1 MPQGRVTQLVAL
13 LVCAA
18 FMGVSGLVS
27 ADLTASA
34 GRYKL
39 SYTEQAEA
47 GDPPQVALGIAMG
60 AFRGL
65 FVNMLW
71 IRANE
76 LKEEGKYHEAVD
88 LARAITR
95 LQPRFPQVWAFHAW
109 NMAYNI
115 SVTTNTPQERW
126 DWVSQ
131 GIDLLR
137 SEGVVHNPTDMVV
150 HKELAW
156 LFLHK
161 VQAFADDAHWYY
173 KLQMAAEWH
182 EVLGPPPMP
191 VPGKNTREDRIAQ
204 FEAWLT
210 PIVEAPE
217 TLAQVVEKNPKVD
230 ELVNRL
236 SALDIDPTSPRMLRN
251 VTRTRVAMNSAVWPQ
266 LQLRADDRFLAVS
279 QLVADPALETAWA
292 DLLAFTRRRVL
303 MREYNMEPRR
313 MLRYTSTYGPLD
325 WRHPAA
331 HALYWAQKGVEG
343 GMTRIVAVNSKDLDF
358 INTDRLV
365 VHAIQELW
373 RSGQLW
379 FDYNAML
386 LQAGEQ
392 QPFYLGIND
401 TAYIPVYGEILADV
415 VERSYY
421 DGEERAYNSYS
432 AGYENFMKD
441 AIRYLYRRGNR
452 DVAKKM
458 KDDLATFKFANI
470 NDRQRT
476 QWLAQDIDLFVRAE
490 LAERLGSPSVALQEV
505 VGSLQDAYLTGLVG
519 DNPEVFASSTRYAKE
534 YHAAYLEQQMR
545 ENPQG
550 RVTRMEFLDRRFDF
564 VAGQV
569 FSMLLPQLEM
579 DLAQTAYYN
588 APEDLRKWAYDGLVE
603 RYRSFFEDE
612 TGQPR
617 VEGRRFEAV
626 FPEPPGMPEFRAMV
640 QRELKGRERDLQREL
655 K

>member
-1 MPQGRVTQLVAL
+1 MTQLVAL
-13 LVCAA
+13 VVCVV
-18 FMGVSGLVS
+18 FLGVSGLVS

-126 DWVSQ
+126 NWVSQ

-137 SEGVVHNPTDMVV
+137 SEGVVHNPTDMVI

-161 VQAFADDAHWYY
+161 IQAFADDAHWYY
-173 KLQMAAEWH
+173 KLQLAEEWH
-182 EVLGPPPMP
+182 EILGPPPAP

-204 FEAWLT
+204 FEAWLM

-217 TLAQVVEKNPKVD
+217 TLAQVVQKNPRVG
-230 ELVNRL
+230 ELVSRL
-236 SALDIDPTSPRMLRN
+236 SAMDIDPMSQRMLRN
-251 VTRTRVAMNSAVWPQ
+251 VTRTRVAMASAIWPQ
-266 LQLRADDRFLAVS
+266 LRLQADERFSAVS
-279 QLVADPALETAWA
+279 EIVADPAYESAWA

-313 MLRYTSTYGPLD
+313 MLRYTTTYGPLD

-343 GMTRIVAVNSKDLDF
+343 GMTRIEAVNSKDLDF

-365 VHAIQELW
+365 VHSIQELW
-373 RSGQLW
+373 RTGQLW
-379 FDYNAML
+379 FDYNTML
-386 LQAGEQ
+386 LRGSEQ
-392 QPFYLGIND
+392 QPFYLGIPD
-401 TAYIPVYGEILADV
+401 TAYIPVYGQILADV

-421 DGEERAYNSYS
+421 ESEERAYNSYA
-432 AGYENFMKD
+432 AGYENFIKD

-452 DVAKKM
+452 DVAAQM
-458 KDDLATFKFANI
+458 KDDLANFKFANI
-470 NDRQRT
+470 NDRTRL
-476 QWLAQDIDLFVRAE
+476 QWLAQDIDRFVRAE
-490 LAERLGSPSVALQEV
+490 LGERLGSPSVALQEV
-505 VGSLQDAYLTGLVG
+505 IGSLQDAYLTGLVG
-519 DNPEVFASSTRYAKE
+519 NNREVFESSMRYARE
-534 YHAAYLEQQMR
+534 YHAAFLQQQLR
-545 ENPQG
+545 ENPHG
-550 RVTRMEFLDRRFDF
+550 RVSRMEFLDRRFDF
-564 VAGQV
+564 VAGQI
-569 FSMLLPQLEM
+569 FSMILPQL
-579 DLAQTAYYN
+579 DLDMAQQAYYN
-588 APEDLRKWAYDGLVE
+588 APEDLRRWAYDGLVE
-603 RYRSFFEDE
+603 RYRPLFEDE
-612 TGQPR
+612 TGQLR
-617 VEGRRFEAV
+617 VEGRRFSAV
-626 FPEPPGMPEFRAMV
+626 FPEPDGMPAFRAMV
-640 QRELKGRERDLQREL
+640 ERELQGRQRDLQREL

>member
-1 MPQGRVTQLVAL
+1 MPQGRMTQLVAL
-13 LVCAA
+13 LACLA
-18 FMGVSGLVS
+18 FLGVSGLVS

-39 SYTEQAEA
+39 SYTEQSEA

-137 SEGVVHNPTDMVV
+137 SEGVVHNPTDMVI

-173 KLQMAAEWH
+173 KLQLATEWH
-182 EVLGPPPMP
+182 ELLGPPPP
-191 VPGKNTREDRIAQ
+191 PEPGKLIRDDRIAQ
-204 FEAWLT
+204 FEAWLR
-210 PIVEAPE
+210 PIVDAPD
-217 TLAQVVEKNPKVD
+217 TLAQVVQKNPKVD
-230 ELVNRL
+230 ELVSRL
-236 SALDIDPTSPRMLRN
+236 SAQGFDPASQRLLRV
-251 VTRTRVAMNSAVWPQ
+251 VTRTSEAVNSAIWPQ
-266 LQLRADDRFLAVS
+266 LQVQADERFDTVS
-279 QLVADPALETAWA
+279 ALLADPAYESAWA
-292 DLLAFTRRRVL
+292 DLLAFARRRVL
-303 MREYNMEPRR
+303 IRQYNMEPIR

-343 GMTRIVAVNSKDLDF
+343 GMTRIEAVNSKDLDF

-373 RSGQLW
+373 RTGQLW
-379 FDYNAML
+379 FDYNSML
-386 LQAGEQ
+386 MHGVEQ
-392 QPFYLGIND
+392 QPFYLGLPD
-401 TAYIPVYGEILADV
+401 TAYIPVYGQILADV
-415 VERSYY
+415 VERSYF
-421 DGEERAYNSYS
+421 DSEERAYNSYA

-452 DVAKKM
+452 DVAARM
-458 KDDLATFKFANI
+458 KDELASFEFANL
-470 NDRQRT
+470 NNAQRT
-476 QWLAQDIDLFVRAE
+476 QWLAQDIDRFVRAE
-490 LAERLGSPSVALQEV
+490 LADRIGSPAVALQEV
-505 VGSLQDAYLTGLVG
+505 VGSLHDAYLSGLVG
-519 DNPEVFASSTRYAKE
+519 GNPEVFESSMRYARQ
-534 YHAAYLEQQMR
+534 YHAAYLEQQLR

-550 RVTRMEFLDRRFDF
+550 RVSRMEFLDRRFDF

-569 FSMLLPQLEM
+569 FGVLLPQLEM
-579 DLAQTAYYN
+579 DMAQQAYYN
-588 APEDLRKWAYDGLVE
+588 APEDLRKWAYDELVE
-603 RYRSFFEDE
+603 RYRPLFEDE
-612 TGQPR
+612 AGQPI
-617 VEGRRFEAV
+617 VEGRSFAAV
-626 FPEPPGMPEFRAMV
+626 FPEPQGMPEFRAMV
-640 QRELKGRERDLQREL
+640 ERELRGRQRDIRRELK
-655 K
+655 

>member
-1 MPQGRVTQLVAL
+1 MPQGRMTQLVAL
-13 LVCAA
+13 VVCVV
-18 FMGVSGLVS
+18 FLGVSGLVS

-126 DWVSQ
+126 NWVSQ

-137 SEGVVHNPTDMVV
+137 SEGVVHNPTDMVI

-161 VQAFADDAHWYY
+161 IQAFADDAHWYY
-173 KLQMAAEWH
+173 KLQLAAEWH
-182 EVLGPPPMP
+182 EILGPPPAP

-204 FEAWLT
+204 FEAWLM

-217 TLAQVVEKNPKVD
+217 TLAQVVQKNPRVG
-230 ELVNRL
+230 ELVSRL
-236 SALDIDPTSPRMLRN
+236 SAMDIDPMSQRMLRN
-251 VTRTRVAMNSAVWPQ
+251 VTRTRVAMASAIWPQ
-266 LQLRADDRFLAVS
+266 LRLQADERFSAVS
-279 QLVADPALETAWA
+279 EIVADPAYESAWA

-313 MLRYTSTYGPLD
+313 MLRYTTTYGPLD

-343 GMTRIVAVNSKDLDF
+343 GMTRIEAVNSKDLDF

-365 VHAIQELW
+365 VHSIQELW
-373 RSGQLW
+373 RTGQLW

-386 LQAGEQ
+386 LRGSEQ
-392 QPFYLGIND
+392 QPFYLGIPD
-401 TAYIPVYGEILADV
+401 TAYIPVYGQILADV

-421 DGEERAYNSYS
+421 ESEERAYNSYA
-432 AGYENFMKD
+432 AGYENFIKD

-452 DVAKKM
+452 DVAAQM
-458 KDDLATFKFANI
+458 KDDLANFKFANI
-470 NDRQRT
+470 NDRTRL
-476 QWLAQDIDLFVRAE
+476 QWLAQDIDRFVRAE
-490 LAERLGSPSVALQEV
+490 LGERLGSPSVALQEV
-505 VGSLQDAYLTGLVG
+505 IGSLHDAYLTGLVG
-519 DNPEVFASSTRYAKE
+519 NNREVFESSMRYARE
-534 YHAAYLEQQMR
+534 YHAAFLQQQLR
-545 ENPQG
+545 ENPHG
-550 RVTRMEFLDRRFDF
+550 RVSRMEFLDRRFDF
-564 VAGQV
+564 VAGQT
-569 FSMLLPQLEM
+569 FGMILPQLELDM
-579 DLAQTAYYN
+579 AQQAYYN
-588 APEDLRKWAYDGLVE
+588 APEDLRRWAYDGLVE
-603 RYRSFFEDE
+603 RYRPLFEDE
-612 TGQPR
+612 TGQLR
-617 VEGRRFEAV
+617 VEGRRFSAV
-626 FPEPPGMPEFRAMV
+626 FPEPDGMPAFRAMV
-640 QRELKGRERDLQREL
+640 ERELQGRQRDLQREL